1 MRPSGSSEAPRAN
14 TAPFAPPPTP
24 TNIKRERFRTA
35 VLSAPGRFTF
45 EEQPFVDLAPDQ
57 VRVRLQGCGV
67 CGSNLPVWEGR
78 PWFTYPLPAGK
89 PGHEGW
95 GVVDAIGSNVTNVR
109 VGDRVA
115 ALSQNAFAEFDT
127 CAASEVVPLP
137 AALAEQPF
145 PGEALG
151 CAMNVFRRCDI
162 QPNHHVAIVGSGFLG
177 ALLTQLAARAGAHV
191 YAISRRA
198 FARDIAQRMGA
209 SVTLGVDAPWQT
221 IEEVKR
227 LTGRDGCDRVIE
239 ATGLQA
245 PLDLA
250 SELTAERARLIIAGY
265 HQDGPR
271 QVNMQLWNW
280 RGLDVINAHERDPRI
295 YVQGIAEAAA
305 AVAEGRLDP
314 SPLYTHHF
322 TFEQLP
328 HALEEMRRRPEGFL
342 KALVTYA

>member
-1 MRPSGSSEAPRAN
+1 MRQHHYRA
-14 TAPFAPPPTP
+14 
-24 TNIKRERFRTA
+24 A
-35 VLSAPGRFTF
+35 VLSSPGHFTF
-45 EEQPFVDLAPDQ
+45 EDRPLEHPPPGH
-57 VRVRLQGCGV
+57 VRVRLDGCGV

-95 GVVDAIGSNVTNVR
+95 GTIDAVGEGVTHVR
-109 VGDRVA
+109 IGDRVA
-115 ALSQNAFAEFDT
+115 ALSQNAFAEYDT
-127 CAASEVVPLP
+127 CNASEVVPLP
-137 AALAEQPF
+137 PALAAHPF

-151 CAMNVFRRCDI
+151 CAMNVFKRCDI
-162 QPNHHVAIVGSGFLG
+162 QPGQHVAIVGLGFLG
-177 ALLTQLAARAGAHV
+177 ALLTQLVARAGAQV

-209 SVTLGVDAPWQT
+209 SVALGLDDTWQT

-227 LTGRDGCDRVIE
+227 LTDRHGCERVIE

-250 SELTAERARLIIAGY
+250 SELTAERGKLIIAGY
-265 HQDGPR
+265 HQDGLR
-271 QVNMQLWNW
+271 TVNMQLWNW

-295 YVQGIAEAAA
+295 YVEGIAAAAA

-314 SPLYTHHF
+314 TPLYTHRF
-322 TFEQLP
+322 AFDELP
-328 HALEEMRRRPEGFL
+328 AALNQMRDRHDGFL
-342 KALVTYA
+342 KALITYER